1 MSISSRRNSIKIFL
15 FGFASGIVFISTFL
29 NAYVGI
35 FYNLNCITRI
45 TSDDIP
51 SSSMVADFLFG
62 RSGNHSTAVD
72 IATPSLAVVSAC
84 IPGERFPPEYINMSH
99 TNKLRY
105 CERYHA
111 KCILPTAR
119 VGGNSK
125 VHKKWDKLHYIKHT
139 LDTQEVDWVLWMDCD
154 AAFTNYE
161 INWYTHLKTYLNT
174 SQLMVVATDFN
185 GINLGVFLVP
195 NTQVSRTLIE
205 DMYKQR
211 FAIDKDRKFLFKDQS
226 ALKQLIKKNS
236 SIESSIEIV
245 PSKLMNTYP
254 NAWVPNDWIMHQ
266 VNCIDLR
273 NCLANFKRVMKMV
286 TPPYSPDHGNGI
298 MKEQQNTKMAKKE
311 TLILLR
317 G

>member
-1 MSISSRRNSIKIFL
+1 
-15 FGFASGIVFISTFL
+15 
-29 NAYVGI
+29 
-35 FYNLNCITRI
+35 
-45 TSDDIP
+45 
-51 SSSMVADFLFG
+51 
-62 RSGNHSTAVD
+62 
-72 IATPSLAVVSAC
+72 
-84 IPGERFPPEYINMSH
+84 MSH

-105 CERYHA
+105 CERYRA

-119 VGGNSK
+119 VDGNSK
-125 VHKKWDKLHYIKHT
+125 VHKKWDKLYYINHT
-139 LDTQEVDWVLWMDCD
+139 LITQEVDWVLWMDCD

-174 SQLMVVATDFN
+174 SQLMVVAKDFN
-185 GINLGVFLVP
+185 GINLGVFLVT

-266 VNCIDLR
+266 VNCNDLR
-273 NCLANFKRVMKMV
+273 ICLANFKRVMKMV
-286 TPPYSPDHGNGI
+286 TPPYSTHIKDEVDHGQGI
-298 MKEQQNTKMAKKE
+298 IKGKQNTKMIKKE
-311 TLILLR
+311 SLHLKAEKQIEAARKRREQQQKQRQELEEAARQRREQQQKQRQEREEAARQRREQPQKQRQEQEEAARQKREQQQIDAVFPEAQLEEASLILLR